1 MAITKSSTV
10 VHNNITLTAGAGN
23 TTSSDQDLTGSY
35 RQVARV
41 RFTNGATGPTVQ
53 AQCQIQVAETSTGD
67 YTTLATVYGGT
78 VNSAISE
85 YEIEVPD
92 ATLHMRFVSG
102 SNTGQNV
109 TLRAVLDTI
118 TAI

>member
-1 MAITKSSTV
+1 MAITKSSVV

-23 TTSSDQDLTGSY
+23 TTSADQDLTASY

-67 YTTLATVYGGT
+67 YTTLATVYGGV
-78 VNSAISE
+78 VNSAVSE
-85 YEIEVPD
+85 FEVEIPD
-92 ATLHMRFVSG
+92 ATPHMRFVSG
-102 SNTGQNV
+102 SNTGQAV
-109 TLRAVLDTI
+109 TLRAMLDTI